1 MKVLVN
7 RPRVLVKV
15 QDLKEKKKK
24 KSQGVKVQR
33 GKFCNQ
39 RDVALPLKPGSGER
53 GIFMES
59 ESACKFRRHG

>member
-24 KSQGVKVQR
+24 KKKSRCQGPKR
-33 GKFCNQ
+33 
-39 RDVALPLKPGSGER
+39 
-53 GIFMES
+53 
-59 ESACKFRRHG
+59 